1 MPRWLEPNPSPIES
15 KKFCASCILGP
26 LKFCASCNPGRH
38 HAQAQSLRQAACLE
52 KSSQG
57 RSALLIEGARRV
69 GKSTLAREFGRNEYA
84 SCLCIDFFEAPDE
97 VRGYFEDYRT
107 DFDTLFLYLS
117 TYYGVELHRRDTL
130 VIFDEVQVFPLARGL
145 IKYLV
150 ADGRYD
156 YIETGSL
163 LSIKQN
169 VKTSSSPQ
177 KKTP

>member
-1 MPRWLEPNPSPIES
+1 MLKRKAYDKLLAW
-15 KKFCASCILGP
+15 KKT
-26 LKFCASCNPGRH
+26 
-38 HAQAQSLRQAACLE
+38 
-52 KSSQG
+52 SQG

-117 TYYGVELHRRDTL
+117 TYYGVELHRRNTL
-130 VIFDEVQVFPLARGL
+130 VVFGEVQVFPLARGL

-169 VKTSSSPQ
+169 VQDIVIPSEEDPPKPRPT
-177 KKTP
+177 